1 MDEIES
7 KLSDQASFK
16 IKTNVLGEKVV
27 DRELL
32 KSLQE
37 VFIESNP
44 SRKSLAK
51 ALKIAVKAFRSCV
64 ARIGGNV
71 EETTDIAVKDEK
83 SMSWLLIF
91 KILLHKISFK
101 KNRFLNLNLARK
113 SIFEL

>member
-64 ARIGGNV
+64 ARIGGNF

-91 KILLHKISFK
+91 KILHKISFK